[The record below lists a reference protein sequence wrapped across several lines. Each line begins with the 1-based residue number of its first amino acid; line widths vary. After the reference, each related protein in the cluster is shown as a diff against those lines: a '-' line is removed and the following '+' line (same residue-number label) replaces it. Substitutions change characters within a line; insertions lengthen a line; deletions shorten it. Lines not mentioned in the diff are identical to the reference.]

1 MFLEHLLDY
10 SDTIGVVLGQDPSYV
25 KQLEKL
31 KHTDPNKAYIGLYI
45 SKFTH
50 QTGSSHVESYFRKSA
65 GAIEPNSNQ

>member
-1 MFLEHLLDY
+1 MAQLPPDGTVHELTSNVIMFLEHLLDY

-45 SKFTH
+45 SKFTNRN
-50 QTGSSHVESYFRKSA
+50 E
-65 GAIEPNSNQ
+65 